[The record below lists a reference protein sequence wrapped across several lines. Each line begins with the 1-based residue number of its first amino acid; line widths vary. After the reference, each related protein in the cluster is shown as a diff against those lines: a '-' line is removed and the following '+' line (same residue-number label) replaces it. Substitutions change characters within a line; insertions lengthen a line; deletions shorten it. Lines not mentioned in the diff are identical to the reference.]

1 MADQSNRGGI
11 KSGGQIA
18 ENTRYGENPAPENAP
33 VAGAYGRR
41 GGTAGDIGS
50 EETAPRSEKAE
61 REKVD
66 QDDGTEPPKA

>member
-1 MADQSNRGGI
+1 MADQSNKAGV
-11 KSGGQIA
+11 KSGSQKA
-18 ENTRYGENPAPENAP
+18 DNTRYTENPAPNSAP

-66 QDDGTEPPKA
+66 QDDGTEPPTA

>member
-1 MADQSNRGGI
+1 MADQSTRGGI

-18 ENTRYGENPAPENAP
+18 ENTRHGENPAPVNAP
-33 VAGAYGRR
+33 VAGAYGREGR
-41 GGTAGDIGS
+41 TAGGRGS